1 MKKKPFISSCGYSL
15 IELLVAVAIL
25 GLVAAP
31 LFTLFNSSFSSIA
44 GAGEKSAAISLCREK
59 METVKADHFDQVY
72 DFYILKTGSP
82 HIEDNIPGKPL
93 FRRVTEV
100 GIVDPAVES
109 LPPGAEILSV
119 TVTVYWTSGPGER
132 SESLESRLARR

>member
-1 MKKKPFISSCGYSL
+1 MKKTSFFSNCGYTL

-31 LFTLFNSSFSSIA
+31 IFTLFNSGFSSIA
-44 GAGEKSAAISLCREK
+44 VAGRQSAAINLCREK
-59 METVKADHFDQVY
+59 METVKAGDFDQLY
-72 DFYILKTGSP
+72 DFYISNAGSP
-82 HIEDNIPGKPL
+82 HVEDNIPGAPL

-100 GIVDPAVES
+100 DVVNPANGS
-109 LPPGAEILSV
+109 LPPGAEVLSV
-119 TVTVYWTSGPGER
+119 TVSVYWTSGSGEK